1 MVRRRRR
8 WKPKPLF
15 LLLLLLCLVGGGYL
29 LAGHL
34 GLSWPELPVGS
45 ENNEAQASQPPESF
59 TVLLLGTDARPG
71 EKVGRTDSIIVANVD
86 GEKKRIALLSI
97 PRDTRVDIPGHGT
110 DKINAAAVYGGPAL
124 TCETVSNLIGMPVQ
138 YYALAR
144 WEGFKNIV
152 DVLGGV
158 TIDVERNMYHYDS
171 SDGRQYAINLRKG
184 VQRLDGDKALQY
196 VRFRGDALGD
206 IGRTERQLKFLKALA
221 AEVMKP
227 STLVKLPRLVPE
239 INKSVETNMG
249 FKQMLAL
256 ARAARYFDQAEIV
269 TQTLPGR
276 FLDIRGVSYW
286 SVDPAQ
292 AHEVAMALFEEGR
305 VTEVVQGPTVS
316 EGKSSSGPPARRT
329 GTGQLAAGEP
339 VVTPSQPPPPAVPPV
354 LPGPETNSPG
364 SEPAPGDGSS
374 TGAPA
379 GSTPGQDNAPPPA
392 DQPGNGGGTGD
403 GSSSPLPEKQKPS
416 VPNAGKQSGDTGGVI
431 EIIPIP
437 NGSTS

>member
-1 MVRRRRR
+1 M
-8 WKPKPLF
+8 
-15 LLLLLLCLVGGGYL
+15 LCLAGGGYL

-34 GLSWPELPVGS
+34 GLGWPELPAGP

-97 PRDTRVDIPGHGT
+97 PRDTRVEIPGHGT

-171 SDGRQYAINLRKG
+171 SDGREYAINLRKG

-256 ARAARYFDQAEIV
+256 AQAARYFDQAEIV

-276 FLDIRGVSYW
+276 FLDLRGVSYW
-286 SVDPAQ
+286 YVDPAQ
-292 AHEVAMALFEEGR
+292 AHEVALALFEEGR
-305 VTEVVQGPTVS
+305 VTQVVQGSTVS
-316 EGKSSSGPPARRT
+316 EGGPSSSPPARRT
-329 GTGQLAAGEP
+329 ETGQLAAGEP
-339 VVTPSQPPPPAVPPV
+339 AVTRSASPAPAVPPV
-354 LPGPETNSPG
+354 PPAPEANTPDG
-364 SEPAPGDGSS
+364 EPQPGDGSIGD
-374 TGAPA
+374 TPG
-379 GSTPGQDNAPPPA
+379 GSMPGQDNAPPPA
-392 DQPGNGGGTGD
+392 GHTGNGGETGD
-403 GSSSPLPEKQKPS
+403 GSSSPPAARTKTGEKQKVL
-416 VPNAGKQSGDTGGVI
+416 VPNNGKQSGDSGAVM

-437 NGSTS
+437 NGSAS

>member
-1 MVRRRRR
+1 MLGLALL
-8 WKPKPLF
+8 LF
-15 LLLLLLCLVGGGYL
+15 LGGGFL
-29 LAGHL
+29 LANQLGFLWL
-34 GLSWPELPVGS
+34 GLAVDPEGNTV
-45 ENNEAQASQPPESF
+45 EASQPPESF

-97 PRDTRVDIPGHGT
+97 PRDTRVEIPGHGT

-221 AEVMKP
+221 GEVMQP
-227 STLVKLPRLVPE
+227 VTLVKLPRLVPE

-276 FLDIRGVSYW
+276 FLDLRGVSYW
-286 SVDPAQ
+286 YVDPAQ
-292 AHEVAMALFEEGR
+292 AHEVALALFEEGR

-339 VVTPSQPPPPAVPPV
+339 VVTPSQSPPPAVPPV

-364 SEPAPGDGSS
+364 SEPAPGDGANG
-374 TGAPA
+374 GAPA
-379 GSTPGQDNAPPPA
+379 GATPGQDNAPSPA
-392 DQPGNGGGTGD
+392 DQPGNGGDTGD
-403 GSSSPLPEKQKPS
+403 GSPSPPAARIKTGEKQKP
-416 VPNAGKQSGDTGGVI
+416 PAPDAEKQSGDTGGVI

-437 NGSTS
+437 SGSAS